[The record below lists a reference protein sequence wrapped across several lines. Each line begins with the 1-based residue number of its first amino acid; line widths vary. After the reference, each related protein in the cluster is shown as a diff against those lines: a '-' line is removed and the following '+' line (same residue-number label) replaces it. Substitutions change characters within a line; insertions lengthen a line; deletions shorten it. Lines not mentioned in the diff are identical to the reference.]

1 MLFLKKVLDKAE
13 KDLYGILPS
22 GDSGLNP
29 GGSFERSSIIVECL
43 QNQDSCNRLT
53 GMSAWAD
60 LLEGEDERPQ
70 THIK

>member
-29 GGSFERSSIIVECL
+29 GGRERIKGHKHTLNEEENIWL
-43 QNQDSCNRLT
+43 QNGGKYKSLAEAQLQIRL
-53 GMSAWAD
+53 SVPKK
-60 LLEGEDERPQ
+60 E
-70 THIK
+70 